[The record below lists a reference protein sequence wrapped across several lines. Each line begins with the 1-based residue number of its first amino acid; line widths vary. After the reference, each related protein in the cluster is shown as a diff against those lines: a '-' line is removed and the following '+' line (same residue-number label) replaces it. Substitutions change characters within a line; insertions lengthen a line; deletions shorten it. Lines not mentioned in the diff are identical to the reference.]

1 MLMIIWDVVRVL
13 LRQWVIV
20 VVGGLIT
27 VSCGLLIIKDNPI
40 FFTRTE
46 IAFLAPTSSVYPN
59 ALRTQSED
67 IIETAGVVAKRVT
80 GASKVT
86 KFAAP
91 EVTLVGLGVR
101 DGWSLRLPDTGGQWA
116 TNYATQKLTLDV
128 VSPSRAE
135 TAARQQALLDQIA
148 HELLTLQQDAGV
160 VPIDQITMLP
170 APQSTVIFQ
179 VSGNRQRALMMTALL
194 GGLLTVAVALAS
206 ERRRRRRA
214 RRAQPRQ
221 STTASTAT
229 RPPREAVPVG

>member
-1 MLMIIWDVVRVL
+1 MIIWDVVRVL

-20 VVGGLIT
+20 VVGGVIT
-27 VSCGLLIIKDNPI
+27 VGCGLLVIRDNPV

-86 KFAAP
+86 KYAAP

-116 TNYATQKLTLDV
+116 TNFATQKLTLDV

-135 TAARQQALLDQIA
+135 TAARQQALLDQIG
-148 HELLTLQQDAGV
+148 HELLTLQQAAGV
-160 VPIDQITMLP
+160 DPVDQITMLP

-194 GGLLTVAVALAS
+194 GGLLTVAVALAV
-206 ERRRRRRA
+206 ERRRRA
-214 RRAQPRQ
+214 RRALSRE
-221 STTASTAT
+221 STTESAAT
-229 RPPREAVPVG
+229 QPPREAALVG